1 GGRIE
6 VPDGYTLWAADVS
19 LRSDAPAAPEGAEET
34 FSSCE
39 VLLRDTA
46 GREFAAGASAL
57 AGMPY
62 PEAPGCTG
70 AVSSRS
76 TQYFLTP
83 DDAEPAEVRLVE
95 PSLLPA
101 YWSLPVA
108 DVG

>member
-1 GGRIE
+1 M
-6 VPDGYTLWAADVS
+6 
-19 LRSDAPAAPEGAEET
+19 
-34 FSSCE
+34 
-39 VLLRDTA
+39 LLRDTA